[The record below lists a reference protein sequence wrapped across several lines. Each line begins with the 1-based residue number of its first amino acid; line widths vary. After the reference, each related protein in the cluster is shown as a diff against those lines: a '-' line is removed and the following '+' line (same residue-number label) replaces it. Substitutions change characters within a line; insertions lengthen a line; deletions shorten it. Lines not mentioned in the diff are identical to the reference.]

1 VIRYASN
8 TAVSRSRSI
17 EEIERTLSRYGAD
30 SFGYGWEGDRAVV
43 AFRAHNRMIR
53 LLIPMPKRDDKAFTL
68 TPSGRRRRS
77 QKDSYAEW
85 ERACRQRFRVLS
97 LVVKAKL
104 EAVESGLATFE
115 EEFLAYTLL
124 PDGRSVGEM
133 ALPEVARAY
142 EKGQAPRFLLPAL
155 SSGKGKDDGA

>member
-1 VIRYASN
+1 MGRYASD

-43 AFRAHNRMIR
+43 AFRAHGRMIR
-53 LLIPMPKRDDKAFTL
+53 LLVPMPKRDDEAFIM

-77 QKDSYAEW
+77 QVDAYAEW
-85 ERACRQRFRVLS
+85 ERACRQRFRVLA

-115 EEFLAYTLL
+115 EEFGMSILL
-124 PDGRSVGEM
+124 PNGRTVGELI
-133 ALPEVARAY
+133 LPEVEKAY
-142 EKGQAPRFLLPAL
+142 TTGRMPALLPAF
-155 SSGKGKDDGA
+155 SKVGTE

>member
-1 VIRYASN
+1 MPRYASG
-8 TAVSRSRSI
+8 TSVSRSRSV

-43 AFRAHNRMIR
+43 AFRAHGRMIR
-53 LLIPMPKRDDKAFTL
+53 MLIPMPKQDDKAFTM

-77 QKDSYAEW
+77 QKDAYAEW

-104 EAVESGLATFE
+104 EAVESGLATFG

-124 PDGRSVGEM
+124 PNGQTVGEL
-133 ALPEVARAY
+133 ALPEVTRAY
-142 EKGQAPRFLLPAL
+142 ETGEAPRFLMPALPA
-155 SSGKGKDDGA
+155 GKKAQP

>member
-1 VIRYASN
+1 MSRYAST

-17 EEIERTLSRYGAD
+17 EQIERTLSRYGAD

-43 AFRAHNRMIR
+43 AFRAHGRMIR
-53 LLIPMPKRDDKAFTL
+53 LLIPIPKRDDPAFTL

-77 QKDSYAEW
+77 QKHVYAEW
-85 ERACRQRFRVLS
+85 ERAYRQRFRVLS
-97 LVVKAKL
+97 LVVKPKL

-133 ALPEVARAY
+133 ALPEVTRAY
-142 EKGQAPRFLLPAL
+142 ETGEAPRFLVPALPA
-155 SSGKGKDDGA
+155 GKKAP